1 MVHTIYILLLFSWVL
16 LFAGEKCV
24 QTPSIKFILFFKRGS
39 TPNMTPQKIDKPN
52 SLFRLFN
59 IQKTNFSPYRG
70 ILLKLRI
77 YNFIL
82 IDNLIFIDNFEVL
95 LSVNLT
101 ASIKDIHM
109 EEQT

>member
-1 MVHTIYILLLFSWVL
+1 M
-16 LFAGEKCV
+16 
-24 QTPSIKFILFFKRGS
+24 
-39 TPNMTPQKIDKPN
+39 
-52 SLFRLFN
+52 
-59 IQKTNFSPYRG
+59 NFSPYRG

-109 EEQT
+109 EEQS